1 MTLKQYLL
9 IMSLATLMCLFAWGI
24 VIFNIDP
31 ERDSKIGHVFFY
43 VTLFFSLLGTISL
56 INFALYRL
64 VTKSDFPLFRLVQKS
79 FRNGVTMS
87 IIIMGLLFLRV
98 FDILNIWTGLVL
110 IILFL
115 SVSFF
120 RLSTRAHEK

>member
-9 IMSLATLMCLFAWGI
+9 IMSMATLMCLFAWGI

-79 FRNGVTMS
+79 FRNGVMMS
-87 IIIMGLLFLRV
+87 IILMSLLFLRV
-98 FDILNIWTGLVL
+98 FDILNIWTGLIL